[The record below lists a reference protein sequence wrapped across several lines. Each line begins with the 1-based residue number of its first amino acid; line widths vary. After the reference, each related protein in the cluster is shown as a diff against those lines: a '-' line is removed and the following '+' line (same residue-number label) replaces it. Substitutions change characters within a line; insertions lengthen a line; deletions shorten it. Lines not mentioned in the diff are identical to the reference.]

1 MNLNCTLETKT
12 NQARQS
18 DKHEIIFTFLSIA
31 LKYTKEQLRLIKDI
45 QSLVQFEWTG
55 CTVSRSYSLTRGK
68 GLFCISR
75 EIIDSEPAGEYKFI
89 YIFFSVLKGIIIISK
104 QRTKRECLVMYPYRY
119 FLFPSWKQCSKVIGP
134 LDNKRTLFSSWT
146 AYALIWN

>member
-12 NQARQS
+12 NQALGGARQS

-45 QSLVQFEWTG
+45 QSLVQFELTG

-75 EIIDSEPAGEYKFI
+75 EMIDSEPAGEYKFI
-89 YIFFSVLKGIIIISK
+89 YIFFGFKRHYHHFQTTHETRVPRHVSVPIFSVPLLKTMLQSDWST
-104 QRTKRECLVMYPYRY
+104 R
-119 FLFPSWKQCSKVIGP
+119 
-134 LDNKRTLFSSWT
+134 
-146 AYALIWN
+146 